1 MKRIIIRVVLL
12 LALLFNFLSVHAQNA
27 VYDWAYHFGTN
38 SINYTSKITHVET
51 DTKGNIYAA
60 GIYTGTVDFDPGPG
74 TANAT
79 SLASDDI
86 FILKLD
92 STGAYQWVSTFDGTG
107 IEHPKALTIDV
118 SGNVYLA
125 GNFSGTVDFDPGP
138 GTANKTA
145 PGCNCNFIPT
155 DGFILKLNQNG
166 NYVWSKFLIGNP
178 WEDDPN
184 DIAVDNNKNIIVTGE
199 FRDTVDFDPGPGTF
213 YLNTKGGFYNY
224 FILKLDS
231 VGNFL
236 WAHDFDNHTIS
247 AITSRGIGVTV
258 NHSGEIFT
266 TGNFHESL
274 DFDPGPDTNML
285 YRDSGGAF
293 INKFSANGDFLWAK
307 NFNVSWVRDITLD
320 PFGDLLLAGEA
331 GSGDVDPG
339 PGVVTLPQRDRIR
352 VLKFSQSGTLLWAK
366 AMGGGGSHSFGDI
379 PMAITSDRY
388 GNVYH
393 TGSFDDT
400 SDFDPGP
407 GILNLTAPAF
417 SHNHTYIQKLDINGN
432 LVWVTQLKSSANSG
446 LGIATGLAGQ
456 VYGVGEFEGTVD
468 FDPGSGTQ
476 SLAPSLGDVGHG
488 TIEDNGYILKYTQTG
503 ITCQPP
509 GNNGQIAVSQIKQDS
524 AFVTWYR
531 SSSNTS
537 GGYSVKV
544 TAANAGTQGAAV
556 YTASTIPTD
565 TSDWLTG
572 LTANTSYDV
581 YLRTDCDKNDTS
593 AWQGPETFTTLP
605 VCNAPTNIQI
615 NNINNSEV
623 RVTWTGSSNAPIE
636 EYRVQLVPQGSGLG
650 NSVIYQDTSGNG
662 INTELINGLAPV
674 TSYDLYLRSECNPGD
689 LSTWSGPHNFTTL
702 PICDPPSQLNS
713 QVFSSSSATVTWNA
727 SPSNPS
733 NGYFVKVVAQG
744 ALVSATAAF
753 SGSTSSG
760 DTDINAL
767 GLGANTAYDA
777 YVKSVCGASDSSTW
791 LGPTG
796 FTTLPEC
803 NVPTNLQATVISDSE
818 VDVSWNASTSSVN
831 GYELEVVPQGNG
843 IGNGVLFSTSTA
855 ANVTTATITGLSA
868 TTSYDVYIRATCTGN
883 NGTWI
888 LPVSFTTLSTCDVPS
903 ALNVS
908 VASNSSATVSWTAP
922 PNAPANGYAVDIVP
936 TGNAPETGTV
946 SSTTVGAGVTSA
958 LLSGLS
964 SGTGYDVY
972 VRSVCGNRYVSNWT
986 GPSTFS
992 ICTAPTN
999 LSATALSGS
1008 TALIEWHLSTSA
1020 PGGGY
1025 EVNIVPDGN
1034 AASVGAVFSGTNLS
1048 GNSTLNATGL
1058 TAGTDYDVYV
1068 RADCGSGYHS
1078 SWTGPTDL
1086 RLCDVPKNLAATV
1099 VNNVSA
1105 NLSWHLPAVSPANG
1119 FEVKV
1124 VTSGSGVSAAAV
1136 FSGTNPAGDSTISA
1150 TGLSSQTAYDF
1161 YVRSICGPGDN
1172 SVWIGPTNFTTFSAC
1187 SEPTKL
1193 AVSSLNAS
1201 QVNAI
1206 WNASHSNP
1214 ANGYAVNVVAA
1225 GNAPGNSPVFS
1236 STTSAGDTTI
1246 TVSGLST
1253 GTSYDLYVKA
1263 VCGNNYESG
1272 WRGPFNFSICEVPTI
1287 VTAVA
1292 TTANLALITW
1302 KTPTSEPSEGFEIQ
1316 VVSSGSSPGTNVAAS
1331 GFTNQGDSTFTAT
1344 GLTSGA
1350 SYDVYV
1356 RSRCGSGN
1364 QSSWSSPRGISQPAS
1379 GSCTY
1384 TFEASGSDFMTADV
1398 DITIGSTTYSPGPGM
1413 SFQTV
1418 FHYTASTNDTIIINV
1433 ISAGG
1438 GFFGGGGLGGGGFGS
1453 NFAFSFKDPSGKVL
1467 YSDGPNATTG
1477 VVYNGKGDCAQCFP
1491 PSEFSSST
1499 NGNTAVS
1506 LSWDISV
1513 SEPANGYEIEIVSR
1527 GNSVGSGT
1535 VYADTSGVSQFEEN
1549 ISSLAAG
1556 SYDAWIRSAC
1566 GSNDFSDW
1574 LGPESF
1580 TLGANYTYD
1589 GSSWFPSNP
1598 DGASGNQDVIIINAG
1613 AAQFTSNTTCR
1624 KIIIE
1629 PGASLEITL
1638 GNSLS
1643 VADTALL
1650 RANGS
1655 GYAQLLGATSGGT
1668 YIVQSHL
1675 QSSSARW
1682 FNVASPISGGTVADF
1697 QVSSGS
1703 IVTSS
1708 QGTANQVNLWY
1719 FDPATLDNSTG
1730 EGTWLRVADET
1741 QSTDGVGFSL
1751 YLGPPWFGSFP
1762 ITLEAVGNGLN
1773 NGNKSISL
1781 DARNGGWNFVAN
1793 PYPSALDWNSFYHG
1807 GATNINPT
1815 IYIDNEGSFASY
1827 DASTDLGLNS
1837 GGSYIAP
1844 MQAFFVKAT
1853 SNTSLGFNNS
1863 YRNWG
1868 QNPVKLKTNPIAL
1881 KLSVYSSASSLID
1894 ETALAFAASYLN
1906 TAEAEKDALKQMNYA
1921 QGVPNLYTADSLGE
1935 YYAINK
1941 LNDDFRELVVPLSF
1955 ENDTGGVHR
1964 LRVER
1969 SSLPGGWQV
1978 ELQDHFAGVRHSL
1991 SKSDYQ
1997 FNHATGAQPERFSLI
2012 IKKDPGMELN
2022 APGRPENVYAFLS
2035 GHSLMVNLEALQ
2047 EYALL
2052 EVYDLSG
2059 RCVIRQHAAPAET
2072 QELDLSDLPKGM
2084 YILKVSQDSNL
2095 IHTQKFTH

>member
-1 MKRIIIRVVLL
+1 MKRIIIPVVLL
-12 LALLFNFLSVHAQNA
+12 LALVFNFLSVHAQNA
-27 VYDWAYHFGTN
+27 VYDWAYSFGDPSLSSNDRARLIESDN
-38 SINYTSKITHVET
+38 S
-51 DTKGNIYAA
+51 GNIYVA
-60 GIYTGTVDFDPGPG
+60 GNFNGTVDFDPGPG

-79 SLASDDI
+79 SLAGSSDI
-86 FILKLD
+86 FILKMD
-92 STGAYQWVSTFDGTG
+92 STGALKWVRTLESATSD
-107 IEHPKALTIDV
+107 ELPRALAIDAL
-118 SGNVYLA
+118 GNVYLN
-125 GNFSGTVDFDPGP
+125 GVFESTVDFDPGS
-138 GTANKTA
+138 GMASATATNSFGDA
-145 PGCNCNFIPT
+145 
-155 DGFILKLNQNG
+155 FILKLNQSG
-166 NYVWSKFLIGNP
+166 NYQWSKIIAGTGT
-178 WEDDPN
+178 EDPFG
-184 DIAVDNNKNIIVTGE
+184 IAVDQNQNVVTVGE
-199 FRDTVDFDPGPGTF
+199 FKGTTDFDPGSGTASATAPNPTASPF
-213 YLNTKGGFYNY
+213 LPSY
-224 FILKLDS
+224 FVQKLDAN
-231 VGNFL
+231 GDYL
-236 WAHDFDNHTIS
+236 WAYSFLG
-247 AITSRGIGVTV
+247 TSRGSSVQTDATGDIYVTGHF
-258 NHSGEIFT
+258 ND
-266 TGNFHESL
+266 SL
-274 DFDPGPDTNML
+274 DFDPGASTQYQYANTGSSSFVHKL
-285 YRDSGGAF
+285 T
-293 INKFSANGDFLWAK
+293 ANGGLD
-307 NFNVSWVRDITLD
+307 WVRTFGNTSEGVDITLD
-320 PFGDLLLAGEA
+320 PAGNILSM
-331 GSGDVDPG
+331 GS
-339 PGVVTLPQRDRIR
+339 
-352 VLKFSQSGTLLWAK
+352 
-366 AMGGGGSHSFGDI
+366 
-379 PMAITSDRY
+379 Y
-388 GNVYH
+388 GN
-393 TGSFDDT
+393 T
-400 SDFDPGP
+400 SDFDPGVGVFNLP
-407 GILNLTAPAF
+407 GSGDIYIQKLDPGGSFLWATAIGANQVGANTPIAIGSDQYGNVYSTGHF
-417 SHNHTYIQKLDINGN
+417 QGTEDLDPGAGTFTRTASGGDGDTYIQKLDVNGN
-432 LVWVTQLKSSANSG
+432 FVWATTIAGTRTHST
-446 LGIATGLAGQ
+446 GIATGLAGQ
-456 VYGVGEFEGTVD
+456 VYTCGEYEATVD
-468 FDPGSGTQ
+468 FDPNSGTQ
-476 SLAPSLGDVGHG
+476 NLTS
-488 TIEDNGYILKYTQTG
+488 NGGRDAFLLKYTQTG

-623 RVTWTGSSNAPIE
+623 RVTWMGSSNAPIE

-650 NSVIYQDTSGNG
+650 NNIIYQDTSGNG

-713 QVFSSSSATVTWNA
+713 QVLTSSSARLTWNA
-727 SPSNPS
+727 SPSNPG
-733 NGYFVKVVAQG
+733 NGYFLKVVAQG

-803 NVPTNLQATVISDSE
+803 NEPTNLQATVISDSE

-843 IGNGVLFSTSTA
+843 IGNGVLFSTTTA
-855 ANVTTATITGLSA
+855 ANVTTTTITGLSA
-868 TTSYDVYIRATCTGN
+868 STSYDVYIRATCTGN
-883 NGTWI
+883 NSAWI

-903 ALNVS
+903 ALNVA
-908 VASNSSATVSWTAP
+908 VASNSSATVSWS
-922 PNAPANGYAVDIVP
+922 APASAPSNGYAVDIVP

-964 SGTGYDVY
+964 SGTGYDTY
-972 VRSVCGNRYVSNWT
+972 VRSVCGNRYESSWT

-999 LSATALSGS
+999 LSATAQSGS
-1008 TALIEWHLSTSA
+1008 SALIEWHLSTSA

-1025 EVNIVPDGN
+1025 EVNIVPNGN
-1034 AASVGAVFSGTNLS
+1034 AASVGVVFSGTTLS
-1048 GNSTLNATGL
+1048 GDSTLNATGL

-1105 NLSWHLPAVSPANG
+1105 NLSWHLPTVSPANG

-1124 VTSGSGVSAAAV
+1124 VTAGSGVGAVAV

-1161 YVRSICGPGDN
+1161 YVRSICTPGDN
-1172 SVWIGPTNFTTFSAC
+1172 SVWIGPANFTTFSAC

-1193 AVSSLNAS
+1193 AISSLSAS

-1206 WNASHSNP
+1206 WNASPSNP

-1246 TVSGLST
+1246 TVSGLIA

-1292 TTANLALITW
+1292 STANSARVIW

-1316 VVSSGSSPGTNVAAS
+1316 IVSSGSSPGNNIVVNS
-1331 GFTNQGDSTFTAT
+1331 FNDHGDSTFTAT
-1344 GLTSGA
+1344 GLQPGTN
-1350 SYDVYV
+1350 YDVYV
-1356 RSRCGSGN
+1356 RSRCSSGN

-1398 DITIGSTTYSPGPGM
+1398 DITIGSTTYSPDPGM

-1499 NGNTAVS
+1499 TGNSAVS
-1506 LSWDISV
+1506 LSWEISI
-1513 SEPANGYEIEIVSR
+1513 SQPADGYELEIVPQ
-1527 GNSVGSGT
+1527 GNSVGTGT
-1535 VYADTSGVSQFEEN
+1535 VYADTSGASHFEEN
-1549 ISSLAAG
+1549 ISNLSAG

-1589 GSSWFPSNP
+1589 GSSWSPSNP